1 MGLSFFNAMRARQK
15 MLDKTLTETPKEVVV
30 EPTSPEIIGEVGP
43 LPEEEPKQE
52 VEVEE
57 KETDA
62 QKIAKSKARNKKA
75 K

>member
-15 MLDKTLTETPKEVVV
+15 MLEKTLAETPKEVVV
-30 EPTSPEIIGEVGP
+30 EPTSPESIGEVGS
-43 LPEEEPKQE
+43 LQEDEPKE
-52 VEVEE
+52 DVEVKE

-62 QKIAKSKARNKKA
+62 EKIAKSKAKNKKT